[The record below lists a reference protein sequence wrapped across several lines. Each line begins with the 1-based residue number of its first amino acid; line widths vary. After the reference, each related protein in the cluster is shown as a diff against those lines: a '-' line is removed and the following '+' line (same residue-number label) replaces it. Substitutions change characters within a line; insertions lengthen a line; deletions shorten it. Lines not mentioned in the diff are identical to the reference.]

1 MKNKFQFLIAF
12 LLINVFLFYR
22 DNAVIAI
29 AAEQNIVSGTESNP
43 EEAAEPAAEQRPEE
57 AAEQCP
63 EEAADP
69 AAEQCPEEVAD
80 PAVEQRP
87 EEAADPAAE
96 QRPEEA
102 ADPEQAMDSVSTGD
116 ALIEWLESHKNTGG
130 SVKLT
135 DHVTLN
141 GIYSICPD
149 GMRMPDVTVDTGQ
162 YTITIA
168 GEIEFLSDDHF
179 IFTGQPEDG
188 SIFYVA
194 HQGSLSMSGVV
205 VESGQCALWQEEGA
219 GLIIDNCR
227 ISGDIHYADTPFVM
241 DYYSV
246 CVVVEK
252 NQTLQDVLPSSID
265 CIVNRRG
272 GTGGYEPVPVSW
284 NLAGT
289 EKQQEQRRR
298 LLLQG
303 SFVQAASAEAVLCT
317 AAYNDYPLT
326 ITEVRATTTGSMYMF
341 QGFYTKPEEALPIT
355 VMAEYSFDGVNWY
368 MDEEKSVTH
377 VDDTFLIAFPAKQC
391 DMEADPHIYIRLR
404 GDDNGIEYL
413 SNVLRY
419 TADNLDYAEDIGGS
433 RGGGTSIINPP
444 DPPEQNDTSQKEDST
459 QQNDPP
465 KQDDADQSSE
475 EQPVQSPERDTAAGA
490 GGSVSSSGTPRPADG
505 TGSTGSNAAGVGQM
519 SKAERPLHTA
529 ADRESGQSLHTESN
543 AEAGKSLYAESSNTD
558 KAQQLFEEAEADG
571 QEEANRS
578 DSTASEKEETT
589 VDAVSVYAENNEH
602 PAKGYAR
609 TPHGGSLIVLA
620 AGIVLLSVIVGT
632 LGFCVHTRRR
642 AG

>member
-1 MKNKFQFLIAF
+1 MGGHMKNKFQFLIAF

-29 AAEQNIVSGTESNP
+29 AAEQNVVSGTESNP

-57 AAEQCP
+57 AAE
-63 EEAADP
+63 
-69 AAEQCPEEVAD
+69 
-80 PAVEQRP
+80 
-87 EEAADPAAE
+87 PAAE

-102 ADPEQAMDSVSTGD
+102 AEPAAEQRPEEAAEPAAEQRLEEMAEPADPEQAMDSVSTGD

-194 HQGSLSMSGVV
+194 PQGTLSMSGVV

-219 GLIIDNCR
+219 GLIVDNCR

-241 DYYSV
+241 DYHSV

-272 GTGGYEPVPVSW
+272 GIGGYEPVPVSW

-355 VMAEYSFDGVNWY
+355 VMAEYSFDGVNWF
-368 MDEEKSVTH
+368 MDEEKFVTH

-419 TADNLDYAEDIGGS
+419 TADNLDYVEDVGGS

-465 KQDDADQSSE
+465 KQDDADKSSE

-505 TGSTGSNAAGVGQM
+505 TDSTGSNAAGTGQM
-519 SKAERPLHTA
+519 S
-529 ADRESGQSLHTESN
+529 N
-543 AEAGKSLYAESSNTD
+543 AESGKSLYAESSNTD

-571 QEEANRS
+571 QEETNRS
-578 DSTASEKEETT
+578 DSTVSEEEKTA
-589 VDAVSVYAENNEH
+589 VAAVSAYTENKEH
-602 PAKGYAR
+602 HAKGYAR
-609 TPHGGSLIVLA
+609 TPHGENRIILA
-620 AGIVLLSVIVGT
+620 AGIVLLSVIAGT
-632 LGFCVHTRRR
+632 LGFCVHSRRR